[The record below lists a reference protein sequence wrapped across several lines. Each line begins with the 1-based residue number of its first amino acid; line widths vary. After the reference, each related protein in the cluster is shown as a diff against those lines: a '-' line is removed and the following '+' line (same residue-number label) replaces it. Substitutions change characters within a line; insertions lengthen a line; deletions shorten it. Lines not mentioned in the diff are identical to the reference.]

1 MIVLIMKERLKP
13 LFLQKQEALLR
24 RLPKIHKLYPKI
36 ERDYKKSL
44 AGYKGEK
51 SIDYFLSYLKE
62 EYLIFHNVRL
72 LDRKHYF
79 QMDTLIITPS
89 FACILE
95 VKNIAGSIY
104 INEETDQMIR
114 TLDGKEEGFLSP
126 LIQVR
131 RQQDHFSRWL
141 KEQKIPNM
149 PCIGFVVLSNP
160 STILKS
166 SNSLILQAASIPSKF
181 LHLENKYKEIKL
193 KKQSINRLSARI
205 TESHTEIDVSIIEHY
220 QLLKSEILTGVQCP
234 FCETIPL
241 IKTFGFWTCQ
251 KCGQK
256 SKNAHT
262 KALTDYKLLFSE
274 RISNREVRSFL
285 HIKSS
290 SSAKRVLQ
298 KLHYPFTGN
307 TKDRIYLIKYNQ
319 SEK

>member
-1 MIVLIMKERLKP
+1 MKERLKP
-13 LFLQKQEALLR
+13 LYLRKQEALLR
-24 RLPKIHKLYPKI
+24 RLPKSHILYPKI
-36 ERDYKKSL
+36 ERDYQKNL

-72 LDRKHYF
+72 LDRKHFF
-79 QMDTLIITPS
+79 QMDTLILTPS

-95 VKNIAGSIY
+95 VKNIAGSIF

-114 TLDGKEEGFLSP
+114 TMDGKEEGFLSP

-131 RQQDHFSRWL
+131 RQQDHFSNWL
-141 KEQKIPNM
+141 KEQEIPHL
-149 PCIGFVVLSNP
+149 PCVGFIVLSNP

-166 SNSLILQAASIPSKF
+166 SNPQILQAATIPSKF
-181 LHLENKYKEIKL
+181 ASLENKYKAMKL
-193 KKQSINRLSARI
+193 KKQNINRLSARI
-205 TESHTEIDVSIIEHY
+205 AESHVENDGLILEHY
-220 QLLKSEILTGVQCP
+220 QLVKSEILTGVHCP
-234 FCETIPL
+234 FCKTIPL
-241 IKTFGFWTCQ
+241 TKTFGYWTCQ

-262 KALTDYKLLFSE
+262 DALTDYMLLFSE

-290 SSAKRVLQ
+290 STAKRVLQ
-298 KLHYPFTGN
+298 KLHYPYTGN
-307 TKDRIYLIKYNQ
+307 TKNRTYLIKDNQ